1 MGVMSGLPYSAT
13 IAVVIPC
20 FRVKAHILPLLG
32 KIGAEVHRIIV
43 VDDRCPEGTA
53 DHVEMHCAD
62 PRVIIHRNPVN
73 LGVGGAMVEGYRR
86 AIAEGIDIAVKLDGD
101 GQMDPSL
108 LPRFVAPILV
118 GEADY
123 TKGNRF
129 HNPRDVR
136 QMPGVRIFGN
146 VALSFLTKLSSGYWS
161 VFDPTNGYTAVHV
174 AVLEQLDL
182 DALSR
187 RYFFESDMLFRLN
200 TVGARV
206 MDIPMEA
213 RYADEKS
220 NLSIR
225 RVLFEFPLKHARNLG
240 KRIFYNYFLRDFSV
254 ASIELLLG
262 LFLLVFGVV
271 MGVTGWLEAGMIGA
285 TASAGTVMLAAL
297 PIITGV
303 QLVLAFLAYDIA
315 SQPRHALHTRLQR
328 GTARDG
334 KAC

>member
-1 MGVMSGLPYSAT
+1 MLEHA
-13 IAVVIPC
+13 
-20 FRVKAHILPLLG
+20 
-32 KIGAEVHRIIV
+32 
-43 VDDRCPEGTA
+43 
-53 DHVEMHCAD
+53 
-62 PRVIIHRNPVN
+62 
-73 LGVGGAMVEGYRR
+73 
-86 AIAEGIDIAVKLDGD
+86 
-101 GQMDPSL
+101 L

-220 NLSIR
+220 NLGPVA
-225 RVLFEFPLKHARNLG
+225 VLCRSSEHILCSKGDEP
-240 KRIFYNYFLRDFSV
+240 
-254 ASIELLLG
+254 
-262 LFLLVFGVV
+262 
-271 MGVTGWLEAGMIGA
+271 
-285 TASAGTVMLAAL
+285 
-297 PIITGV
+297 
-303 QLVLAFLAYDIA
+303 
-315 SQPRHALHTRLQR
+315 
-328 GTARDG
+328 
-334 KAC
+334 